1 MENNKI
7 QFSFAQI
14 EDGIE
19 IPQLVEDINAS
30 KSYVQYGSDNQYP
43 EYLYTLYAE
52 VSSLKTIIEGTA
64 DYVAGDDAICNA
76 KGFTDEVNRQHMTAR
91 ELVTLLARDYLI
103 YGGYS
108 VQVVNNGLG
117 EPTELYYL
125 DFRYCRTSKD
135 NQSIYYNPEFSK
147 KWGRSAKTVTYPKYL
162 VGTNQ
167 KTGVLY
173 VKNTVS
179 STYPVPRYSG
189 AIKSCEI
196 ERRID
201 QLHLNSLKNGF
212 MGSYI
217 INLNGGVPNDEQ
229 KKEIEKKLKN
239 KFGGTESAGNI
250 MVTFNASKDNMAT
263 VQRLDI
269 TDFSEKYKAAAER
282 SREQI
287 FASFRANPQLFG
299 IVSQATGFSRIEYQE
314 AYELYYYTVVKPIQ
328 RLITDNFDKVF
339 NMKGSFTITPFS
351 FGEIEANNVS

>member
-1 MENNKI
+1 
-7 QFSFAQI
+7 
-14 EDGIE
+14 
-19 IPQLVEDINAS
+19 
-30 KSYVQYGSDNQYP
+30 
-43 EYLYTLYAE
+43 
-52 VSSLKTIIEGTA
+52 
-64 DYVAGDDAICNA
+64 
-76 KGFTDEVNRQHMTAR
+76 
-91 ELVTLLARDYLI
+91 
-103 YGGYS
+103 
-108 VQVVNNGLG
+108 
-117 EPTELYYL
+117 
-125 DFRYCRTSKD
+125 
-135 NQSIYYNPEFSK
+135 
-147 KWGRSAKTVTYPKYL
+147 
-162 VGTNQ
+162 
-167 KTGVLY
+167 
-173 VKNTVS
+173 
-179 STYPVPRYSG
+179 
-189 AIKSCEI
+189 
-196 ERRID
+196 
-201 QLHLNSLKNGF
+201 